1 MARIERVV
9 RTTIVLR
16 TASPRQQTFSD
27 LMLFGSHNG
36 PRLSVITD
44 ADDLLGS
51 SGFGLDQTS
60 GLFRAAQVGF
70 GQDPGPDRLFI
81 GRRDFTETATQA
93 LTAIAAEGL
102 DWYGLADVAHDAT
115 EATEI
120 AAWAEADERLFL
132 TTFSDIATG
141 GVARTLNT
149 NRYTRTAGW
158 YVRPDLDAWPEVATA
173 SRLFGIPPGAETW
186 ANVQLN
192 AVPAL
197 PMEETLAQQ
206 IFALNGNTYEPIRN
220 LAITQNG
227 KVFSGEYIDNIRFR
241 DWLREEIR
249 TRVFQV
255 FVTHDKVPFT
265 DVGIGLIVQAV
276 RGALELGQLRGGIA
290 PDTVDEDTRKIRLG
304 FTVTAPRAH
313 EVSTIDKGNRT
324 LRDVKFTAVLAG
336 AIHATELRG
345 DLVLEN
351 LNFA

>member
-1 MARIERVV
+1 MAKIDRVV
-9 RTTIVLR
+9 RTQIVLR

-27 LMLFGSHNG
+27 LMLFGTHAG
-36 PRLSVITD
+36 PRLAVVTD
-44 ADDLLGS
+44 ADEMLGAN
-51 SGFGLDQTS
+51 GFGLDETS
-60 GLFRAAQVGF
+60 GLYRAAAVAF
-70 GQDPGPDRLFI
+70 GQDPGPDRLFV
-81 GRRDFTETATQA
+81 GRRDFAETATQA
-93 LTAIAAEGL
+93 LAAVSAEGL
-102 DWYGLADVAHDAT
+102 DWYGLADVAHDPT
-115 EATEI
+115 QTDEI
-120 AAWAEADERLFL
+120 AAWAEANEKLFL
-132 TTFSDIATG
+132 ATFSDITAG

-149 NRYTRTAGW
+149 NRYARTAGW
-158 YVRPDLDAWPEVATA
+158 YVRPDVDAWPEVATA
-173 SRLFGIPPGAETW
+173 ARQFCVFPGGETW

-192 AVPAL
+192 GVPAL
-197 PMEETLAQQ
+197 SLDETLAQQ

-227 KVFSGEYIDNIRFR
+227 KTFSGEYIDNIRFR

-304 FTVTAPRAH
+304 FTVTAPRAYQ
-313 EVSTIDKGNRT
+313 VSAIDKGNRT

-336 AIHATELRG
+336 AIHNVTLAGE
-345 DLVLEN
+345 LVLEN
-351 LNFA
+351 MNFV